1 VTSIRSATTS
11 SSSRSTSSALTADG
25 PVAALAGAG
34 PITAG
39 RLAERGLHCI
49 RDVLYFFPT
58 EYDDYRRVFGVA
70 ELSGL
75 PEGTAV
81 AVRGRVVRVHRF
93 FRRLLDV
100 FIEDGG
106 AMLRA
111 RWFRPHS
118 GMAKAYEKGK
128 QVALAGKLRRNDE
141 GEGELIHPSNVTAR
155 LDEVGSVGIR
165 AHYPRI
171 EGVPGR
177 TVEKIVV
184 AAVSAVGIRAE
195 DCLPSEVRARLELPD
210 AAAAFTFL
218 HQPPASLGDGEI
230 AALVTGTSPAHRRFA
245 FEELF
250 ILQAGLALE
259 RRRIAKRQAPATM
272 VDRHRVLVELA
283 SALPFVLTGAQER
296 AVGTIF
302 ASLEAGEPMQ
312 CLLQGDV
319 GSGKTAVAF
328 AASLHAARGGGQTLL
343 MAPTSV
349 LAEQHFQT
357 LSAWSARVGLR
368 CGLLHSALDS
378 ASRRRVLDAAEA
390 GELDLIVGTH
400 ALLEDRL
407 RLSCLALA
415 IVDEQ
420 HRFGVRQRARLR
432 RMQEAE
438 QDTEQNTWQIAA
450 QNGMVPHLLV
460 LSATPI
466 PRSLALTLYGDL
478 DLVTLDA
485 LPPGRKP
492 VLSEVCVGPDLRKRS
507 YEMVRD
513 ALGAGGQALVVCP
526 AIVERD
532 EDEESKD
539 ADVVRASV
547 SALSRELRAT
557 LAPARIGVLHGQLSP
572 ERQRAVLDAFRA
584 HSLDV
589 LVSTTVVEVGVDLPG
604 ANLMIVE
611 DAEHFGLAQLHQLR
625 GRVGRGSAQAHC
637 FFLTS
642 SVDTAVVDRLR
653 MLAGT
658 TDGFRIAEEDLRRRG
673 SGDLQGV
680 RQSGVPELRFADVS
694 TYLDLVESARAE
706 AQAVLANDPEL
717 NRAEHAALR
726 RAVTE
731 RFETRRPIAEE
742 AG

>member
-11 SSSRSTSSALTADG
+11 SSSRSTSQPLTADA
-25 PVAALAGAG
+25 PIAALAGAG
-34 PITAG
+34 PVTSG
-39 RLAERGLHCI
+39 RLAERGLHRI
-49 RDVLYFFPT
+49 RDLLYFFPT
-58 EYDDYRRVFGVA
+58 AYDDYRRAFAVA
-70 ELSGL
+70 ELAGL

-81 AVRGRVVRVHRF
+81 VVRGKVVRVRRF

-100 FIEDGG
+100 YIEEGG
-106 AMLRA
+106 AALRA
-111 RWFRPHS
+111 RWFRPNA

-128 QVALAGKLRRNDE
+128 QVAFAGKLRRNDK
-141 GEGELIHPSNVTAR
+141 GEAELIHPSNVTA
-155 LDEVGSVGIR
+155 LQGEGGTVGIR
-165 AHYPRI
+165 ARYPRI

-177 TVEKIVV
+177 TVEKIIA
-184 AAVSAVGIRAE
+184 AAVSAVGARAE
-195 DCLPSEVRARLELPD
+195 EWLPPDVRTRLKLPE
-210 AAAAFTFL
+210 AAAAFAYL
-218 HQPPASLGDGEI
+218 HQPPESLGDGEI
-230 AALVTGTSPAHRRFA
+230 AALFSGTSPAHRRFA
-245 FEELF
+245 FEDLF
-250 ILQAGLALE
+250 VLQTGLALE
-259 RRRIAKRQAPATM
+259 RRRIAKRRAPPTV
-272 VDRHRVLVELA
+272 VDHQRVLVVLA
-283 SALPFVLTGAQER
+283 SALPFALTGAQAR
-296 AVGTIF
+296 AVDAVF
-302 ASLEAGEPMQ
+302 SSMESGEPMQ

-343 MAPTSV
+343 MAPTAV

-357 LSAWSARVGLR
+357 LSLWSARVGLH
-368 CGLLHSALDS
+368 CGLLHSGLDS
-378 ASRRRVLDAAEA
+378 ASRRSVLDAAAA

-400 ALLEDRL
+400 ALLDDRL
-407 RLSCLALA
+407 RLSRLALA

-432 RMQEAE
+432 RMEAA
-438 QDTEQNTWQIAA
+438 EQNTWQIAA
-450 QNGMVPHLLV
+450 QDGMVPHLLV

-492 VLSEVCVGPDLRKRS
+492 VLSEVCVGPGPRAQS
-507 YEMVRD
+507 YTTLKA
-513 ALGAGGQALVVCP
+513 ALAAGAQALVVCP
-526 AIVERD
+526 AIDQQDDQD
-532 EDEESKD
+532 EGDG
-539 ADVVRASV
+539 ARASV
-547 SALSRELRAT
+547 LALARELRGT
-557 LAPARIGVLHGQLSP
+557 LAPARVGVLHGQLSA
-572 ERQRAVLDAFRA
+572 EKQRSALDAFRA
-584 HSLDV
+584 HGLDA

-604 ANLMIVE
+604 ASVMVVE
-611 DAEHFGLAQLHQLR
+611 DADRFGLAQLHQLR
-625 GRVGRGSAQAHC
+625 GRVGRGSEQARC

-642 SVDTAVVDRLR
+642 STDRAALDRLR

-680 RQSGVPELRFADVS
+680 RQSGTPELRFADLS

-706 AQAVLANDPEL
+706 AQAVLASDPEL
-717 NRAEHAALR
+717 RRSEHAALR

-731 RFETRRPIAEE
+731 RFETQRPIAEK